1 MYVLLFCFWLLLNG
15 NVTLEIVLLGLAVTA
30 LMALLEYTLFGYTPK
45 TEGMLLRKAPV
56 FCAYIPVLMW
66 EILKAGW
73 AVSKVVLFR
82 RYKVTPT
89 LVTFRT
95 DLKTEF
101 GRFLLANSITLT
113 PGTITVQVKGDRLT
127 VHCLDKSMLDTSDD
141 GVFQRWIR
149 RVEAKDERI

>member
-149 RVEAKDERI
+149 KLEA

>member
-73 AVSKVVLFR
+73 AGSKVVLFR

-149 RVEAKDERI
+149 KLEA